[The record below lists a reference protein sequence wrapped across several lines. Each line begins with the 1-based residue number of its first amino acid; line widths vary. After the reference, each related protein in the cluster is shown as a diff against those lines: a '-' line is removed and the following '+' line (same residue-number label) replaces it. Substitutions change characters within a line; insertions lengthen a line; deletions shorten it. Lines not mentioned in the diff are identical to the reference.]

1 MSQSSQPRPPGS
13 LETVLRTALG
23 VLLLPPLLIYAST
36 AVYIGTLFKAS
47 STRLHY
53 FYVWFARACLRVSAT
68 SLEVHGLEHIE
79 PGQAYVV
86 VPNHESAWDPPAIV
100 AGLPQLV
107 LRFIVKKELMRI
119 PIFGHALEHSGNV
132 RVVRTGTGGDAE
144 RIRQVMEERDP
155 AVSILFFAEGTR
167 ARDGALHEFK
177 MGAFITAIAYGL
189 PILPVAHAGNYAIFP
204 KGKLRLRRG
213 PSVIQ
218 VGEPIP
224 TDGCKYED
232 REALRE
238 QTHEAV
244 ARLRALA
251 RQRVRAL
258 GYDPG
263 GID

>member
-1 MSQSSQPRPPGS
+1 MSRTSQARPS
-13 LETVLRTALG
+13 EALETVLRTALG
-23 VLLLPPLLIYAST
+23 LLLLPALLIYAST

-53 FYVWFARACLRVSAT
+53 FYVWFARTCLRVAAT
-68 SLEVHGLEHIE
+68 KLDVYGLEHLE

-86 VPNHESAWDPPAIV
+86 VPNHESTWDPPVLV

-107 LRFIVKKELMRI
+107 LRFIIKKELMRI
-119 PIFGHALEHSGNV
+119 PIFGTALQHSGNV
-132 RVVRTGTGGDAE
+132 RVVRSKTGGDVE
-144 RIRQVMEERDP
+144 RIRQGMDERDP

-167 ARDGALHEFK
+167 ARDGALHPFK
-177 MGAFITAIAYGL
+177 KGAFITAIAYGL
-189 PILPVAHAGNYAIFP
+189 PILPVAHAGNFAIWP
-204 KGKLRLRRG
+204 KGKLQLRPR
-213 PSVIQ
+213 PAVIQ

-224 TDGCKYED
+224 TDGCKHDD
-232 REALRE
+232 RATLRD

-244 ARLRALA
+244 AKLRSLA
-251 RQRVRAL
+251 RQHVRAL